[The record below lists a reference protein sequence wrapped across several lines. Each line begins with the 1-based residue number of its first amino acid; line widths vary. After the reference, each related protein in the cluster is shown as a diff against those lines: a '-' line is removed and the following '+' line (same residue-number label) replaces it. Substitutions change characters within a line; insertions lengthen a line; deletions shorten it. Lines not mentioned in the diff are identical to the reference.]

1 MMSRAQIL
9 RFRSSRRDDSG
20 EFRIVG
26 STEATPAC
34 PSRARWM
41 QNVPGM
47 RALIGLTCGVMIAC
61 GTTDDRPATVEV
73 VSLEILAPTCGSV
86 QCHSTTTRL
95 EGLAFDTLDEAKASM
110 RRLEV
115 RAGDGGELL
124 EVIEENEMPPDS
136 PMLDNDIRLIEAW
149 IEMGA
154 AGL

>member
-1 MMSRAQIL
+1 M
-9 RFRSSRRDDSG
+9 
-20 EFRIVG
+20 
-26 STEATPAC
+26 EA
-34 PSRARWM
+34 
-41 QNVPGM
+41 
-47 RALIGLTCGVMIAC
+47 LLGLTCSFMIAC

-124 EVIEENEMPPDS
+124 KVIEENEMPPDS
-136 PMLDNDIRLIEAW
+136 PMLENDIHLIEEW

>member
-1 MMSRAQIL
+1 
-9 RFRSSRRDDSG
+9 
-20 EFRIVG
+20 
-26 STEATPAC
+26 
-34 PSRARWM
+34 
-41 QNVPGM
+41 M
-47 RALIGLTCGVMIAC
+47 RTLLALACGVITAC
-61 GTTDDRPATVEV
+61 GTSDDRPATVEV

-136 PMLDNDIRLIEAW
+136 PMLDNDVRLIKAW

-154 AGL
+154 EGL